1 MLLLMI
7 EQGLPINTV
16 LWADTGMEFPEM
28 YDHIRKVDDYLYR
41 ERGIHITTLRHPK
54 GFEYLMFEEK
64 SKSHLPSKT
73 GKGWA
78 FRFAETA
85 GPALRSDGVPGSL
98 KRILSARRSTG
109 SRGSIRH
116 STMSAS
122 RQMSRSGSKMSNI
135 RWWTGVSPK
144 QRLCKYVTTVVMIGA
159 DYMRSTTAVP
169 VGAVPSS
176 GSTN

>member
-7 EQGLPINTV
+7 ERDLPINTV

-98 KRILSARRSTG
+98 KRT
-109 SRGSIRH
+109 
-116 STMSAS
+116 
-122 RQMSRSGSKMSNI
+122 
-135 RWWTGVSPK
+135 
-144 QRLCKYVTTVVMIGA
+144 
-159 DYMRSTTAVP
+159 
-169 VGAVPSS
+169 
-176 GSTN
+176 